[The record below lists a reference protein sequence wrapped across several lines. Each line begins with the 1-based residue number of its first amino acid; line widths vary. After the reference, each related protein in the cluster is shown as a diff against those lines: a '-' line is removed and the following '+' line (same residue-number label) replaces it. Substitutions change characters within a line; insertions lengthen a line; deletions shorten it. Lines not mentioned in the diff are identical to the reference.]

1 MFIGKTC
8 KYITNANILS
18 YDDVVKHDT
27 TEDDVM
33 KRYTVGE
40 GVEKL
45 DVLTKRHIYI

>member
-1 MFIGKTC
+1 VLIGKTC
-8 KYITNANILS
+8 KYITGANILS

-27 TEDDVM
+27 TEEDVM

-45 DVLTKRHIYI
+45 DVLAERHIYI